1 MTTLPS
7 RFEGGQLGRERA
19 DCPASRWTLSRLRRQ
34 FLSASF
40 LYLLELSLVGM
51 LLLVLNLITWGVVR
65 LFPRKRGGE
74 FKKVVHVSPT
84 CFDES
89 SVIGGG
95 ERYATQLAA
104 AMAKTVE
111 STLVT
116 FGRRKHVSAQPGFQ
130 IRTYP
135 YLTLLDGNPAN
146 PLSFTFLRELWEADV
161 IHCHQY
167 RTIMTNLCI
176 LLGTILR
183 KRVFVTD
190 LGGGGRNYA
199 EALGL
204 GEKVHGFLLL
214 SRFCRDLLFARY
226 VDRTTIVYGGV
237 DTERFRP
244 LPKCYKERKAL
255 FVGRLLP
262 HKGINYLIEGV
273 GENLQLDVVG
283 RIYDPVYYQYL
294 QELSQGKRV
303 KFIMDASDE
312 DILREYCSATV
323 TVLPSV
329 YRDVYGNYLEAPEL
343 LGLTLLESMACET
356 PVVCTDVGGMPE
368 IVEDGITGFVVPPND
383 PRSLREK
390 IHYLLDN
397 PKLGEQMGQA
407 GREKVLRSF
416 TWDSVAQKCLEAY
429 IACSQ
434 VESCN

>member
-1 MTTLPS
+1 MPTGNLDSTRPNEPRPFS
-7 RFEGGQLGRERA
+7 SQMRRIWIRGQSLL
-19 DCPASRWTLSRLRRQ
+19 TN
-34 FLSASF
+34 F
-40 LYLLELSLVGM
+40 LYLLELSLLGM
-51 LLLVLNLITWGVVR
+51 LLLALNLIVWGAVR
-65 LFPRKRGGE
+65 LLPRKRGGDL
-74 FKKVVHVSPT
+74 KKVVHVSPT

-116 FGRRKHVSAQPGFQ
+116 FGSREHVSARPGFQ
-130 IRTYP
+130 IKTYP
-135 YLTLLDGNPAN
+135 YLALLDGNLTN
-146 PLSFTFLRELWEADV
+146 PLSFSFLRELLEADV
-161 IHCHQY
+161 IHCYQY
-167 RTIMTNLCI
+167 RTVVTNLCV

-199 EALGL
+199 EAFCL
-204 GEKVHGFLLL
+204 GEKVDGFLLL

-244 LPKCYKERKAL
+244 LPECCKERKAL

-273 GENLQLDVVG
+273 DENLQLDVVG

-303 KFIMDASDE
+303 KFVTDASDE
-312 DILREYCSATV
+312 DIVREYCSAMV

-329 YRDVYGNYLEAPEL
+329 YKDVYGDYQEAPEL
-343 LGLTLLESMACET
+343 LGLALLESMACGT
-356 PVVCTDVGGMPE
+356 PVICTEVGAMPE
-368 IVEDGITGFVVPPND
+368 IVEDGVTGFVVPPND
-383 PRSLREK
+383 PRSLGEK
-390 IHYLLDN
+390 IRYLLDN
-397 PKLGEQMGQA
+397 PELGKQMGRA
-407 GREKVLRSF
+407 GREKVLRTF
-416 TWDSVAQKCLEAY
+416 TWDNVAQKCLGAY
-429 IACSQ
+429 MACSR